1 MAIDFPSSPSVND
14 SFTSGGKTWVWN
26 GTYWKLYGS
35 VLRGLSLEI
44 SDTPPASPVSGDM
57 WYESDTGRTF
67 TYYDGAWVELG
78 NTAAVTAF
86 LTDADGDTI
95 VHVEEGTDD
104 DTIRFDTAGSERMTI
119 DASGDIIINESLTV
133 SGAITVGETIGGTL
147 KSPYEQ
153 WSVSATAATGTVNVD
168 VVTAGAHYFTA
179 DATADWTYN
188 FRGDG
193 STSLD
198 SLLAVNESVTI
209 VHAVT
214 NGVTAY
220 YPTAFQVDGS
230 AVTPKWSGGSAPTSG
245 NASSVDAYL
254 FTVVKTASAAFTV
267 LAQQVQFA

>member
-35 VLRGLSLEI
+35 VLRGLSLAI

-119 DASGDIIINESLTV
+119 DASGDV
-133 SGAITVGETIGGTL
+133 TIGGNLAVGSNTDVEASIDAVEADVSNINEL
-147 KSPYEQ
+147 QQNEQ
-153 WSVSATAATGTVNVD
+153 TGTTYTLVLADGGKLVEMNNASANTLTVPPNSS
-168 VVTAGAHYFTA
+168 VAFPVGSQILVLQTGAGQT
-179 DATADWTYN
+179 T
-188 FRGDG
+188 
-193 STSLD
+193 
-198 SLLAVNESVTI
+198 LAPDTGVTI
-209 VHAVT
+209 
-214 NGVTAY
+214 NSKDGNLKLSDQWCGVTLIKRA
-220 YPTAFQVDGS
+220 TDVWVAIGDLS
-230 AVTPKWSGGSAPTSG
+230 A
-245 NASSVDAYL
+245 
-254 FTVVKTASAAFTV
+254 
-267 LAQQVQFA
+267 

>member
-14 SFTSGGKTWVWN
+14 SFTDNGKTWVWN

-119 DASGDIIINESLTV
+119 GATGNVALSESLTV
-133 SGAITVGETIGGTL
+133 SGQISGTL
-147 KSPYEQ
+147 KSPYEV
-153 WSVSATAATGTVNVD
+153 WSISATAATGTVDVD
-168 VVTAGAHYFTA
+168 VVTSGAHYYTS

-198 SLLAVNESVTI
+198 SLLTVNESVTV

-214 NGVTAY
+214 NGTTAY

-230 AVTPKWSGGSAPTSG
+230 SVTPKWSGGSAPSG
-245 NASSVDAYL
+245 GNTDSVDIYA
-254 FTVVKTASAAFTV
+254 FTIVKTASAAFTV
-267 LAQQVQFA
+267 LASQTQFA